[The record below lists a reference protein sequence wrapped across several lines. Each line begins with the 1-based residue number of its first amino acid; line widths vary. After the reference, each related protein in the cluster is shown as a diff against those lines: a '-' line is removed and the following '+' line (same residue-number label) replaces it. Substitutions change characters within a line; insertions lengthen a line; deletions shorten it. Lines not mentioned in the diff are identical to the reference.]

1 MPAIVNAYAAN
12 NGIADA
18 MRSLADSLF
27 GDQAKQ
33 ALIRENVAKT
43 RLEEER
49 LRDQNESAN
58 AIPGLF
64 QSRDYRGTIGQ
75 ILRHTPTAGN
85 IGGVALTGAGLDANG
100 NVNDPR
106 LATAALGAGHSI
118 EGTVPGQNA
127 TIAERINIARMQAER
142 AAETQRAIAERNAAT
157 QEAIAARQREADERR
172 YNNTPTTIYPTGPTG
187 RVTPKI
193 VPQSQSFG
201 QPGKPL

>member
-142 AAETQRAIAERNAAT
+142 AAETQRPRSIPLG
-157 QEAIAARQREADERR
+157 RQAVSRR
-172 YNNTPTTIYPTGPTG
+172 RSFRRASRSVSQASHSAKTKSLASTCQACSTT
-187 RVTPKI
+187 
-193 VPQSQSFG
+193 
-201 QPGKPL
+201 